1 MATYK
6 LIASSTVGSGGA
18 SSITFSSI
26 PQTYTDLVI
35 KASLRGS
42 NTTTTFAVQI
52 NGSTVTSVI
61 RLYGGGSSAAS
72 DLFNEHYID
81 PSDFTASTFGNTE
94 LYFPNYTSTVNKS
107 FSVDSVGENNATQAY
122 MNFGAN
128 LFSTSSAITSLTL
141 LRTSGNFAQYSTATL
156 YGISNA

>member
-6 LIASSTVGSGGA
+6 LIASSTVGAGGA

-26 PQTYTDLVI
+26 PQTYTDLLI

-42 NTTTTFAVQI
+42 TTTTTFAVQI

-61 RLYGGGSSAAS
+61 RLYGSGSSAAS
-72 DLFNEHYID
+72 DSFNEHYID
-81 PSDFTASTFGNTE
+81 PSDFTSNTFGNTE

-122 MNFGAN
+122 MNLGTS
-128 LFSTSSAITSLTL
+128 LFSTSSAITSLSL
-141 LRTSGNFAQYSTATL
+141 IRTSGNFVQYSTAYL